1 MHKYTTIS
9 FQIGSGQH
17 LRDINMVP
25 GTVHLQVRH
34 PGVSGIMHRDFVLM
48 QRAAA
53 LCSRLPGLAELRLE
67 ESIRQFGGP
76 LKEQVRA
83 EGGRGGAVS
92 AFGGALKGASTWEVM
107 L

>member
-1 MHKYTTIS
+1 
-9 FQIGSGQH
+9 
-17 LRDINMVP
+17 
-25 GTVHLQVRH
+25 
-34 PGVSGIMHRDFVLM
+34 MHRDFVLM

-83 EGGRGGAVS
+83 WEEGPFPAVPPPLFPS
-92 AFGGALKGASTWEVM
+92 LFPSYSPEVRNHHLASFHQHTLPHPFPLICPVPP
-107 L
+107 LF